1 MILKRVDDR
10 MRRGGKRLM
19 VNLGLAHLVKEHR
32 FLASTDAALSV
43 AEDELLAQL
52 KGSDDDV
59 LCELADFSITR
70 TLSVEE
76 REVLSSYL
84 MREEYEAGSDIRTP
98 DEGPALHLLA
108 RGRAALIVS
117 NDGETRGA
125 ASYCAGTVLADM
137 GDSRHPERSRLVA
150 QTAVVV
156 FALPASALANLRAAY
171 PAIVATLMTNLVFH
185 FDRRCSDLLGRLHA
199 FEDS

>member
-1 MILKRVDDR
+1 
-10 MRRGGKRLM
+10 MRRGGKRLYITHVPDRSARRRLM

-137 GDSRHPERSRLVA
+137 GDAGILSAPGWSRRPLSWCS
-150 QTAVVV
+150 
-156 FALPASALANLRAAY
+156 PC
-171 PAIVATLMTNLVFH
+171 
-185 FDRRCSDLLGRLHA
+185 RRRHWQICGRPIQQ
-199 FEDS
+199 SSPPS